1 MNNFNLTDYIIH
13 VLVVVISISFHEFGH
28 AIAADKLG
36 DLTPRFQGR
45 ITLWPDKHLDPL
57 GFVMILI
64 TSLGMPGLGWGKPV
78 LCNPSRFKHPRRD
91 MVIVSVAGPA
101 MNLALALV
109 FGFMLRYA
117 LNTAADPEAWMQ
129 ETVIGK
135 FAFNIVW
142 INLVL
147 LFFNLLPIHPLDGG
161 KIFSGF
167 LPRSQANAY
176 DHFMGSYGMVIV
188 LVLVMSGTLLSSI
201 ISPPVNGF
209 FKMITGY

>member
-1 MNNFNLTDYIIH
+1 MINFNLNDYIIH
-13 VLVVVISISFHEFGH
+13 VLVVVISIAFHEFGH

-36 DLTPRFQGR
+36 DLTPRYQGR

-57 GFVMILI
+57 GFVMILV

-78 LCNPSRFKHPRRD
+78 LCNPSKFKNPRSG
-91 MVIVSVAGPA
+91 MMLVAVAGPA

-109 FGFMLRYA
+109 FGLMLRAA
-117 LNTAADPEAWMQ
+117 LNTSPDPDAWMQ
-129 ETVIGK
+129 ETLAGK
-135 FAFNIVW
+135 FAFNLVW

-147 LFFNLLPIHPLDGG
+147 LFFNLIPIHPLDGG

-167 LPRSQANAY
+167 LPASQARAY
-176 DHFMGSYGMVIV
+176 DRFMGAYGMIIL